1 MAMLFEYITDSK
13 NKANEHNDLVHVSKE
28 TKMIYRRLNV
38 NRYLERNRNGKDMSD
53 KYDRYR

>member
-1 MAMLFEYITDSK
+1 MAMLFEYITDRK